1 MVLLPTQVFTTHSIR
16 LTVTRYFEFEGQI
29 SNSYQTAISLQ
40 IKIICRWAG
49 EGIKEILQ
57 VNEIVKLRER
67 EGQRV
72 DLGRSLKGH
81 LWMVDGGWW
90 YTFP

>member
-1 MVLLPTQVFTTHSIR
+1 MKEVSGDPQVADVLWECSSSLHMEMSWSKHVNTQEATATTALLFLH
-16 LTVTRYFEFEGQI
+16 
-29 SNSYQTAISLQ
+29 
-40 IKIICRWAG
+40 
-49 EGIKEILQ
+49 
-57 VNEIVKLRER
+57 IVKLRER

-81 LWMVDGGWW
+81 LWMVDGRWW